1 MKSGDTLILKSERYK
16 LKKLLLMVLLL
27 SGCGVQ
33 AVEKIQECET
43 PEPVIEYVEVETIVY
58 VDRVET
64 VYETIVETVTEYVEV
79 IVEVPVEVIVYET
92 ITKTKTKTEY
102 VEKIVE
108 VPTTEYVYVKDYE
121 TVIFVGDSI
130 TYRFDLPFQDEDT
143 LVFNYGFSS
152 KTTTYIIA
160 MLDEIISLKPDKLF
174 LMIGVNDIAL
184 GSTQEEIKSNYD
196 IIVNTLQTSLP
207 DIEIYLQSILPV
219 TERKTNIDSGLIT
232 LLNDDLQTM
241 TTSGITYIDLHSL
254 FIDDQGY
261 MKSEYTIDGVHLTSL
276 GYDIWIDKLRN
287 DGVIE

>member
-1 MKSGDTLILKSERYK
+1 
-16 LKKLLLMVLLL
+16 LKKILLLVLLL

-33 AVEKIQECET
+33 AVEEIQVCET
-43 PEPVIEYVEVETIVY
+43 SGPIIVYEEVETIVY

-92 ITKTKTKTEY
+92 ITKTKTKTKTEY
-102 VEKIVE
+102 VYLEKIVE

-121 TVIFVGDSI
+121 TVVFVGDSI

-152 KTTTYIIA
+152 KTTSYIIA

-174 LMIGVNDIAL
+174 LMIGINDIAL
-184 GSTQEEIKSNYD
+184 GRTQEEIKANYD

-261 MKSEYTIDGVHLTSL
+261 IKNEYTIDGVHLTDL